1 MTVFSFAEP
10 PPGWRLAPLRRPDGR
25 FRGVV
30 YSGGSIPVGRY
41 ADFRVLGTPFEEGLA
56 IWPVRQTY
64 ADGQVKPWT
73 GPPEP
78 PGGAEA
84 SESGP
89 TDPGPAAAVE
99 IGAPGSS
106 AAGGAASDDD
116 DGGSDAGIRLGVIA
130 IGISLLAAAARLPL
144 VDAAREAARRGRGPV
159 RAGRPAPAARPGHVP
174 APRRADARRL
184 LQRRLLHLHPGGAR
198 ARRPPPRRRHA
209 GLPAR
214 ALGARRGWTRPSPFS
229 SSARA
234 AAWATGEGSRAGTGW
249 RCGPCTTG
257 TRSSRGRRCSRS
269 RATTACSPTS
279 RRCTWA
285 CWRAARSSAATS
297 GTSWRRPGQAD
308 PVLPRALRP
317 LAGADRRRL
326 GGPHRRRD
334 RRLHRR
340 PGVLVGRQ
348 GHGHGPARAD
358 RGVRRRHG
366 GRAPPVRRPLRR

>member
-1 MTVFSFAEP
+1 MRALIASLAAAAWLAGAGAALAHVEVLPGSVPAGEAEFAIRVPTERDVATTRVGVSSR
-10 PPGWRLAPLRRPDGR
+10 PGDRLQLRRARPR
-25 FRGVV
+25 A
-30 YSGGSIPVGRY
+30 GGSRRCAVPTGASAASSTAAARIPVGRY

-116 DGGSDAGIRLGVIA
+116 DGGSDAGIWLGVIA
-130 IGISLLAAAARLPL
+130 IGISLLAAAAVGFLWSTRPARLPERTR
-144 VDAAREAARRGRGPV
+144 AREG
-159 RAGRPAPAARPGHVP
+159 GRPAPAARPGHVP

-184 LQRRLLHLHPGGAR
+184 LQRRLLHLHPGVLEHDDHHPDVVMQVFQR
-198 ARRPPPRRRHA
+198 ERSV
-209 GLPAR
+209 
-214 ALGARRGWTRPSPFS
+214 LGGVDEAIAILKLCSG
-229 SSARA
+229 
-234 AAWATGEGSRAGTGW
+234 AAWARAVGPGW
-249 RCGPCTTG
+249 DRLEVRPCTTG

-279 RRCTWA
+279 RRCTSA
-285 CWRAARSSAATS
+285 CWRAAR
-297 GTSWRRPGQAD
+297 
-308 PVLPRALRP
+308 
-317 LAGADRRRL
+317 
-326 GGPHRRRD
+326 
-334 RRLHRR
+334 
-340 PGVLVGRQ
+340 
-348 GHGHGPARAD
+348 
-358 RGVRRRHG
+358 
-366 GRAPPVRRPLRR
+366 